1 MSFTTSHIPADTSKP
16 TVEWTVGQLLARAAR
31 DAGDSPALIEGI
43 DYQRARRRWT
53 YRELQTEADRGARAL
68 LTRFEPGDHLAI
80 VSPNMPEWT
89 LVQLSVALA
98 GLVLVTVNPVLRPNE
113 IKYVLSQ
120 SDSVGAVVAGSYR
133 GQNLEAI
140 VTDLRAELPQL
151 RDIVRLGDW
160 EQFVASAALG
170 SELPTPAPC
179 DPVMIQYTSGTTGLP
194 KGAALSHYGLV
205 NSAMFVP
212 ERLERQA
219 GEVWLNPLPMFH
231 TGGCVMGTLGA
242 MASFGAQIMVSEFDP
257 ALVLQLI
264 EEERPTYALGVPTMV
279 LAMLEHPDFAN
290 RDISSLEVFSS
301 GGTTVPP
308 TLVERIES
316 EFGVIYNMVMGQ
328 TESSGV
334 IFMSRLDS
342 TTYQKSQTLGVP
354 LMQWETMIA
363 GDNGR
368 PVPIGTQGEIC
379 CRGWGVML
387 GYYNM
392 DEATGEAIDA
402 EGWLHTGDL
411 GEMDAD
417 GYTRITGRIKDMIIR
432 GGENLFP
439 REIEDALIIHPRV
452 AEAAVIGVPDEKWGE
467 QPVAF
472 VRSDGPPPGDAEL
485 AAFLRERIA
494 PHKIPRQWFSIE
506 EFPLNASGKIQK
518 FLLRERYDIARQC

>member
-1 MSFTTSHIPADTSKP
+1 MSFTTSHIPPDTSKP
-16 TVEWTVGQLLARAAR
+16 TVEWTVGRLLARAASE
-31 DAGDSPALIEGI
+31 AGDRLALIEGTPN
-43 DYQRARRRWT
+43 QETRRRWT
-53 YRELQTEADRGARAL
+53 YRDLQAEAKRGAKAL
-68 LTRFEPGDHLAI
+68 LARFEPGDHVAI

-89 LVQLSVALA
+89 FVQLSTALA

-113 IKYVLSQ
+113 IKYVLEQ
-120 SDSVGAVVAGSYR
+120 SESVGAVVAGSYR

-140 VTDLRAELPQL
+140 VTDLSAELGHL
-151 RDIVRLGDW
+151 SDIIRIDDW
-160 EQFVASAALG
+160 AQIAASADPAA
-170 SELPTPAPC
+170 ELPTPSPH

-194 KGAALSHYGLV
+194 KGAELSHYGLV
-205 NSAMFVP
+205 NSAVFVP
-212 ERLERQA
+212 ERLQRGA

-242 MASFGAQIMVSEFDP
+242 MASFGAQIMVADFDP
-257 ALVLQLI
+257 ALILQLI

-279 LAMLEHPDFAN
+279 LALLEHPDFAT

-308 TLVERIES
+308 ALVDRIEA
-316 EFGVIYNMVMGQ
+316 ELGVTYNMVMGQ

-334 IFMSRLDS
+334 IFMSHLDS

-363 GDNGR
+363 GDDGK

-379 CRGWGVML
+379 CRGWGVMR
-387 GYYNM
+387 GYYKM
-392 DEATGEAIDA
+392 PEATGEAIDA

-439 REIEDALIIHPRV
+439 REIEDVLITHPGV
-452 AEAAVIGVPDEKWGE
+452 ADAAVIGVPDPKWGE

-472 VRSDGPPPGDAEL
+472 IRSDGPTPSAAEL
-485 AAFLRERIA
+485 TAFLRERIA
-494 PHKIPRQWFSIE
+494 PHKVPRQWFPIE
-506 EFPLNASGKIQK
+506 QFPLNASGKIQK
-518 FLLRERYDIARQC
+518 FLLRERYDAGG